1 MQLSRRSITKALLLA
16 PAMLPNRTFAR
27 QNDSIQPLDTG
38 DVIIKSIS
46 PDGSTLM
53 GLADRDV
60 IAFLN
65 AETLEEVSRTEP
77 VAEIK
82 LLDELSIAW
91 SPDSGKIAFSLD
103 AWIRGRDSDIFVVE
117 TATGTITN
125 LTGEGTEEEA
135 PLLFGEESHGL
146 LIDVYPYWMSNDTI
160 LFGRHQMTDEMIT
173 CVLTTLR
180 LSSNEVD
187 NWASLHDKGLPFVAG
202 PLHRVGENSMAMWM
216 TDDSSKPTV
225 VVARATGELERI
237 NSADVPFPRLVDAD
251 EAFAY
256 LISADGN
263 GDVWRIPMDGGE
275 SQPLQEVLGLA
286 QSAAVTTYPACGP
299 EPGSFVLVADFA
311 RNGTQVLLFDGTESR
326 SIAALDEFPASA
338 TCHWVEGRLLITNR
352 GDSYLIDIAD

>member
-216 TDDSSKPTV
+216 TDDSSQPTV
-225 VVARATGELERI
+225 VVARATGEFERI
-237 NSADVPFPRLVDAD
+237 NSADVPFPRLVHAD
-251 EAFAY
+251 EAFAIPDICTWQRRC
-256 LISADGN
+256 LADTNGWRRESAATGGAGSGAVRRGHHVSRSADRSQ
-263 GDVWRIPMDGGE
+263 DRLCWWRI
-275 SQPLQEVLGLA
+275 S
-286 QSAAVTTYPACGP
+286 
-299 EPGSFVLVADFA
+299 
-311 RNGTQVLLFDGTESR
+311 RGTERRCCSLMVRNLVRSLRWMSSR
-326 SIAALDEFPASA
+326 PARPAIGS
-338 TCHWVEGRLLITNR
+338 R
-352 GDSYLIDIAD
+352 GGC